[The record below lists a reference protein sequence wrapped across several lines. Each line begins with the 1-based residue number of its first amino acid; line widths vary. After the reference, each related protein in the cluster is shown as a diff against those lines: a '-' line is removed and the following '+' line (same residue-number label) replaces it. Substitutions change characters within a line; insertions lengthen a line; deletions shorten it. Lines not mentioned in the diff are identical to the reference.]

1 MPSPLMVKVE
11 GAVMSPAVVKSP
23 SETVKVLERFKA
35 EPDKALKSPPEL
47 VKVPVTFITELVG
60 RVKVPADLVKV
71 LEKVEVAVGAV
82 KVPADRTKAPD
93 EKLVNPEIGLVL
105 LTVKVPVF
113 NLVKVPLP
121 VRVP

>member
-1 MPSPLMVKVE
+1 VKLPETLISPAEVKV
-11 GAVMSPAVVKSP
+11 PP
-23 SETVKVLERFKA
+23 ETVKVLERFKA

-60 RVKVPADLVKV
+60 KVKVPADIVKV
-71 LEKVEVAVGAV
+71 LEIVVVALGAV